1 MESVVTWGEILFRWV
16 HVVAGVTWIGLLYFF
31 NWINGNVG
39 KQLDGPTKQK
49 VLPELLPRTLYF
61 FRWGAAYTW
70 ITGVLLLG
78 LIYYMSE
85 GGAYQFMGPVPGE
98 GEGAANHGANVGIAF
113 GAIVLGGTVVYDQL
127 WKAMQ
132 SKKEIALGISF
143 VLLVGV
149 MAVMDMVLEIGS
161 RGLFIHV
168 GALFGTCMAM
178 NVWMR
183 IWPAQRKIITAIKAG
198 DAPEP
203 GWGAL
208 AGLRSKHNTY
218 MSVPLI
224 YIMVSQHHPEAQ
236 KADSW
241 MFLAGLIVVAWL
253 VVFWIYKK
261 AAKPEVAAY

>member
-1 MESVVTWGEILFRWV
+1 MEAVYSWGEILFRWV

-31 NWINGNVG
+31 NWINGNVA
-39 KQLDGPTKQK
+39 KQLDGETKQK

-70 ITGVLLLG
+70 VTGILLLG

-85 GGAYQFMGPVPGE
+85 GSGWTAD
-98 GEGAANHGANVGIAF
+98 ANIYAAF
-113 GAIVLGGTVVYDQL
+113 GVVMVGAVIYDVM
-127 WKAMQ
+127 WKALQ
-132 SKKEIALGISF
+132 DKKEIALGISF
-143 VLLVGV
+143 ILLLGV
-149 MAVMDMVLEIGS
+149 MSMLDNVF
-161 RGLFIHV
+161 GLSARSVYIHV

-224 YIMVSQHHPEAQ
+224 YIMVAVHHHNAAQ
-236 KADSW
+236 NLKFGDMDGSW
-241 MFLAGLIVVAWL
+241 LFLAGLIAVSWG

>member
-1 MESVVTWGEILFRWV
+1 MDAAMPWLEALFRWV
-16 HVVAGVTWIGLLYFF
+16 HVVAGVLWIGLLYFF
-31 NWINGNVG
+31 NWINGNVA
-39 KQLDGPTKQK
+39 KQLDGDTKQK

-78 LIYYMSE
+78 MVYYMSSGS
-85 GGAYQFMGPVPGE
+85 GGSTMGAKTNIGIGFGIVMVGAFVYDLLWNAMQEKKEAALVISFIILCGIMSVMDNVLGMGPR
-98 GEGAANHGANVGIAF
+98 A
-113 GAIVLGGTVVYDQL
+113 VY
-127 WKAMQ
+127 
-132 SKKEIALGISF
+132 
-143 VLLVGV
+143 
-149 MAVMDMVLEIGS
+149 
-161 RGLFIHV
+161 IHV

-224 YIMVSQHHPEAQ
+224 YIMIAVHHHTGAQHFKMGGMDAGWMLLAAITIVS
-236 KADSW
+236 
-241 MFLAGLIVVAWL
+241 WL
-253 VVFWIYKK
+253 VVYWIYKK
-261 AAKPEVAAY
+261 AGNDEVAAY

>member
-1 MESVVTWGEILFRWV
+1 MEAISPWLEALFRWV
-16 HVVAGVTWIGLLYFF
+16 HVVAGVLWIGLLYFF
-31 NWINGNVG
+31 NWINGNVA

-70 ITGVLLLG
+70 VTGVLLLG
-78 LIYYMSE
+78 LVYYMKTGS
-85 GGAYQFMGPVPGE
+85 GYFGDT
-98 GEGAANHGANVGIAF
+98 ANVWVAF
-113 GAIVLGGTVVYDQL
+113 FAVVIVGSVVYDLL
-127 WKAMQ
+127 WTAMQ
-132 SKKEIALGISF
+132 AKKEIALGI
-143 VLLVGV
+143 GV
-149 MAVMDMVLEIGS
+149 MSVMDNVLHMGGRE
-161 RGLFIHV
+161 LYIHV

-198 DAPEP
+198 TAPEP

-224 YIMVSQHHPEAQ
+224 YIMIAVHHHGFAWNHAQ
-236 KADSW
+236 NW
-241 MFLAGLIVVAWL
+241 LLLAGLIVLSWL

>member
-1 MESVVTWGEILFRWV
+1 MEDISPWFEALFRWI
-16 HVVAGVTWIGLLYFF
+16 HVVAGVLWIGLLYFF
-31 NWINGNVG
+31 NWVNGNVA
-39 KQLDGPTKQK
+39 KQLDGPTKQR

-78 LIYYMSE
+78 MVYYMNAE
-85 GGAYQFMGPVPGE
+85 GTGMGAE
-98 GEGAANHGANVGIAF
+98 ANMGIAF
-113 GAIVLGGTVVYDQL
+113 GIVLVGAAVYDAL

-132 SKKEIALGISF
+132 DKKQLALIVSF
-143 VLLVGV
+143 VALLGL
-149 MAVMDMVLEIGS
+149 MSLMDNKLDMGPRAV
-161 RGLFIHV
+161 FIHV

-198 DAPEP
+198 TPPEP

-224 YIMVSQHHPEAQ
+224 YIMLSSHHTQGLYFTVGENEVG
-236 KADSW
+236 W
-241 MFLAGLIVVAWL
+241 LFLAGLIIVSWVV
-253 VVFWIYKK
+253 VYWIYQK

>member
-1 MESVVTWGEILFRWV
+1 MESALPWFEALFRWV
-16 HVVAGVTWIGLLYFF
+16 HVVAGVLWIGLLYFF
-31 NWINGNVG
+31 NWVNGNVA

-78 LIYYMSE
+78 MVYYMSS
-85 GGAYQFMGPVPGE
+85 GSGYFGKQANIHIAFAVVLI
-98 GEGAANHGANVGIAF
+98 GAA
-113 GAIVLGGTVVYDQL
+113 VYDVL

-132 SKKEIALGISF
+132 DKKTPALVISF
-143 VLLVGV
+143 ILLVGL
-149 MAVMDMVLEIGS
+149 MSVMDNVMNMNARALY
-161 RGLFIHV
+161 IHI

-183 IWPAQRKIITAIKAG
+183 IWPAQRKIITAVKAG

-224 YIMVSQHHPEAQ
+224 YIMIAVHHHPQAQ
-236 KADSW
+236 YMKCGTMECGW
-241 MFLAGLIVVAWL
+241 IFLAALTLVSWGVVW
-253 VVFWIYKK
+253 WIYKK
-261 AAKPEVAAY
+261 AANAEVAAY